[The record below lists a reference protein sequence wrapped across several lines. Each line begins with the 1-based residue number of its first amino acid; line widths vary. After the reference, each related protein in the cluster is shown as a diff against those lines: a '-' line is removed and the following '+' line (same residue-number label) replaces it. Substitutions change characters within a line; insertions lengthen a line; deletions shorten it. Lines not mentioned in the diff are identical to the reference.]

1 MSVLFVVQSNSMAV
15 EHFADGGKKKTR
27 GRKFFFRPQLPILFL
42 QVFMPQQYNSP
53 IGMYS
58 AGNVI
63 DTFQTQAE
71 VRLQD
76 MER

>member
-1 MSVLFVVQSNSMAV
+1 MTGTVTAGCVTFTLYCSF
-15 EHFADGGKKKTR
+15 
-27 GRKFFFRPQLPILFL
+27 

-71 VRLQD
+71 VRMQD
-76 MER
+76 MEK